1 MTLLLVI
8 STVAVTI
15 KPNFKKNKELL
26 VVNWMQNLPKR
37 LTSPEDQRLNLLATE
52 ITLPPFMTSKEST
65 LMLKMVLLLL
75 VVNKKNSDLPIHP
88 S

>member
-8 STVAVTI
+8 YTAVVTI

-37 LTSPEDQRLNLLATE
+37 LTSPEDQKLNLLATE
-52 ITLPPFMTSKEST
+52 ITLPLSMTSKEST